1 MSLRDYDRKRR
12 FADTPE
18 PAGDTQIA
26 KRGKRPIFVV
36 QLHNA
41 RARHYDFRLEA
52 DGALKS
58 WAVPK
63 GPSLRPGEK
72 RLAVQ
77 VEDHPMSYAGFQGE
91 IPEGNYGAGHVLV
104 FDHGVWTC
112 EGDPLEGIAA
122 GKLDLTL
129 HGGKLRGGWKLV
141 RTGMQGGRGGGK
153 PQWLLIK
160 RSDRFA
166 EDVEANDLVEVEPGP
181 ESSATAGRLAISGDA
196 KKQESP
202 AASRKSSSGIVSKR
216 APAATAAARTRTA
229 AKKTTAAPRKRRN
242 DRGWAK
248 RALALHG
255 ARAKPF
261 AAGFKPELATLRETP
276 PAGEDW
282 LHEVKLDGYRMLA
295 DVVDGVVKLR
305 SRNNLDWTPDFPE
318 IIEAITALPV
328 GDLRLDGELVALD
341 TQGHS
346 DFATLQRTLQGTS
359 NAALRYIVF
368 DMPGI
373 AGIDI
378 ASTALIE
385 RKALLQELLD
395 AASPELVYSTHVVG
409 HGDEVFAAT
418 GKQGLEGII
427 SKRVDAHYTSS
438 RSAQWVKVKHAQSD
452 EFVVVGYTTPK
463 GARTGFG
470 ALLMAAV
477 DDGAL
482 RYAGRVGT
490 GYNDKTLREVFK
502 QLQLHRRTT
511 ATLVLPDHLPHDK
524 RDNGSVHWVEP
535 ALVAEVAYRGWGKE
549 GLLRQASFQ
558 RLRID
563 KTVED
568 LGMAGTSAKTSAKT
582 TAAKKTALK
591 KVALESAGA
600 RRKPTDTKSQAA
612 STAASAKTS
621 SASKA
626 VDVRIS
632 SPDRVV
638 FAEAGITKGEVAEYY
653 RAVADWILPEL
664 ANRPLSLVRCPEG
677 AGGECFFQKH
687 HAATLGKHVR
697 AVALKQKS
705 GAEDYLYVRDVAG
718 LLELV
723 QMNALEFHPWG
734 SHVDK
739 PERPDVMVFDLDP
752 APGVTWK
759 DVVAGGRDVRARLQE
774 VGLESFVRLSGG
786 KGLHVV
792 APIVRGPT
800 WDQVKAFTG
809 AFAEAMAAQK
819 PTAYIA
825 TMSKARREGKIF
837 IDWLRN
843 GRGAT
848 SVASW
853 SLRARATAS
862 VAMPIRWEELGRVRD
877 PAMYDLH
884 KAMKRAATLD
894 ADPWERYSGLKQRL
908 PKVD

>member
-1 MSLRDYDRKRR
+1 MSLREYARKRR
-12 FADTPE
+12 FSDTPE
-18 PAGDTQIA
+18 PADDAPATA
-26 KRGKRPIFVV
+26 RGKRPIFVV

-63 GPSLRPGEK
+63 GPSLRAGEK

-104 FDHGVWTC
+104 FDHGVWAC

-122 GKLDLTL
+122 GKLDFTL

-160 RSDRFA
+160 RTDRFA
-166 EDVEANDLVEVEPGP
+166 QDVEANDLVEVEPGP
-181 ESSATAGRLAISGDA
+181 ESSATAGPLRISGPA
-196 KKQESP
+196 QASKKA
-202 AASRKSSSGIVSKR
+202 AASRGSSASIVSRR
-216 APAATAAARTRTA
+216 APAAAATAQKRTE
-229 AKKTTAAPRKRRN
+229 AKKKKTSPPRKRRN
-242 DRGWAK
+242 DSTWAR
-248 RALALHG
+248 RALAMEG

-261 AAGFKPELATLRETP
+261 PVDFKPELATLREAP
-276 PAGEDW
+276 PPGETW

-295 DVVDGVVKLR
+295 DVVGGVAKLR
-305 SRNNLDWTPDFPE
+305 SRNNLDWTADFPE
-318 IIEAITALPV
+318 IVEAIGALPV
-328 GDLRLDGELVALD
+328 ADLRLDGELVALD
-341 TQGHS
+341 AGGHS

-373 AGIDI
+373 AGVDVSR
-378 ASTALIE
+378 ATLLE
-385 RKALLQELLD
+385 RKLLLQALLED
-395 AASPELVYSTHVVG
+395 ASPELVFSTHVIG

-452 EFVVVGYTTPK
+452 EFVVVGYTAPR
-463 GARTGFG
+463 GSRTGFG

-490 GYNDKTLREVFK
+490 GYDDRTLRAVFE
-502 QLQLHRRTT
+502 QLQPLRRKT
-511 ATLVLPDHLPHDK
+511 ATLELPGHLPYDK
-524 RDNGSVHWVEP
+524 RDNGPITWVEP
-535 ALVAEVAYRGWGKE
+535 QLVAEVAYRGWGKE

-563 KTVED
+563 KTVGD
-568 LGMAGTSAKTSAKT
+568 LGMARTTTKTASKESALKKAASSKAAKAQPAPRKTVQAVAKT
-582 TAAKKTALK
+582 T
-591 KVALESAGA
+591 
-600 RRKPTDTKSQAA
+600 RKPAG
-612 STAASAKTS
+612 TAPS
-621 SASKA
+621 SAATS
-626 VDVRIS
+626 DVRIS

-638 FAEAGITKGEVAEYY
+638 YAEAGFTKGQVAEYY
-653 RAVADWILPEL
+653 RSVEHWILPEL
-664 ANRPLSLVRCPEG
+664 ANRPLSLVRCPNG

-697 AVALKQKS
+697 AVSLKQKS
-705 GAEDYLYVRDVAG
+705 GAEDYLYVRDIAG

-739 PERPDVMVFDLDP
+739 PEHPDVMVFDLDP
-752 APGVTWK
+752 APGITWK

-774 VGLESFVRLSGG
+774 AGLESYVRLSGG

-800 WDQVKAFTG
+800 WDQVKDFTG
-809 AFAEAMAAQK
+809 AFAEAMATQK
-819 PTAYIA
+819 PNAYIA
-825 TMSKARREGKIF
+825 TMSKAKREGKIF

-853 SLRARATAS
+853 SLRARPTAS
-862 VAMPIRWEELGRVRD
+862 VAMPLRWEELGRVRD
-877 PAMYDLH
+877 PAMYDLR

-894 ADPWERYSGLKQRL
+894 ADPWEGYAALKQRL
-908 PKVD
+908 PKFR